1 MRQESGQ
8 RLLLDA
14 REELQLETVDRA
26 EDQSELASTA
36 IPALITASQALQSLA
51 GVLLGERDTSA
62 TREIRRRLNALEWNT
77 LRLERTGV
85 GLSESQLRPVL
96 ERVTHE
102 AVDLLTALKHLD
114 Q

>member
-1 MRQESGQ
+1 MRVTVRNRTLNPSVRRARRADRQEKGERMRRESGQ

-62 TREIRRRLNALEWNT
+62 AREIRRRLNALEWNT
-77 LRLERTGV
+77 
-85 GLSESQLRPVL
+85 
-96 ERVTHE
+96 
-102 AVDLLTALKHLD
+102 
-114 Q
+114 